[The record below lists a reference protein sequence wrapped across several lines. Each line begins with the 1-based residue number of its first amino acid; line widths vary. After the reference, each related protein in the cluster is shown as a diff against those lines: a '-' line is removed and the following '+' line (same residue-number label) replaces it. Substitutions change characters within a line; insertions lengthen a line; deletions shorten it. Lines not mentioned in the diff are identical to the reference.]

1 MPGALLLLGFK
12 MLLCISG
19 LAWLFIL
26 QLSLWEKRLLSSLWL
41 QRSPGEIRR
50 APIENGEGGTLNPV
64 SQIYPGVTA
73 WQKEDP
79 RGHVALGKLGLGG
92 AGGIEP

>member
-1 MPGALLLLGFK
+1 M
-12 MLLCISG
+12 
-19 LAWLFIL
+19 
-26 QLSLWEKRLLSSLWL
+26 
-41 QRSPGEIRR
+41 
-50 APIENGEGGTLNPV
+50 